1 MAGGIINVACQ
12 MCDVHTS
19 LDMHSEMKWIDRAIE
34 TGDCH
39 NDEDD
44 GSTWTVF
51 HFGNKCPLDL
61 KSGVSMCK
69 SYADKHGGCK
79 SYICE
84 TFARNYLAK
93 HGYDSS
99 SHTVHGKRVDA
110 FVEAGAA
117 DVVLCEYTL
126 DERKQYR
133 EHVQSMEEKAAQPRD
148 AEQPAKRRRDHR
160 PRSPSGPPPA
170 ARNMG
175 GNGGSR
181 QLVCVGRGV
190 AGSSGSRHLV
200 PQGSDN
206 EVRGTASVNMA
217 DLVALEGCLE
227 RAECSQKL
235 LGDTADFYACQC
247 EDERKIMLEAKAK
260 VTELVMKWLWR

>member
-1 MAGGIINVACQ
+1 MAGEIINPCGLSDG
-12 MCDVHTS
+12 DVHTS

-217 DLVALEGCLE
+217 DLVALAGCLE

-235 LGDTADFYACQC
+235 LGDAMDFYARQ
-247 EDERKIMLEAKAK
+247 RRAQNHAGGKGK
-260 VTELVMKWLWR
+260 TELVMKWLWR